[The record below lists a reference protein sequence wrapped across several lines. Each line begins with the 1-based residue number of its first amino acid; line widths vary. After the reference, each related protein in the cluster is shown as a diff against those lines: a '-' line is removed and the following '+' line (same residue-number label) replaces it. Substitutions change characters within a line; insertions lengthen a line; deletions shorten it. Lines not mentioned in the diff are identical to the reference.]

1 MELDQVKA
9 AAAKATPST
18 TGTTKAGA
26 NRFHDDK
33 SNYTG
38 AHRLQVRR
46 SSTSRTAR
54 RVPARRRCIPRRH
67 LDLLLLYDILDHWR
81 AIHHTRL
88 SARRV
93 AAHGRE

>member
-1 MELDQVKA
+1 MAKELGMELDQVKA
-9 AAAKATPST
+9 SASKATPST

-46 SSTSRTAR
+46 RSTSRTAQ

-67 LDLLLLYDILDHWR
+67 LDLLLIRH
-81 AIHHTRL
+81 
-88 SARRV
+88 
-93 AAHGRE
+93 